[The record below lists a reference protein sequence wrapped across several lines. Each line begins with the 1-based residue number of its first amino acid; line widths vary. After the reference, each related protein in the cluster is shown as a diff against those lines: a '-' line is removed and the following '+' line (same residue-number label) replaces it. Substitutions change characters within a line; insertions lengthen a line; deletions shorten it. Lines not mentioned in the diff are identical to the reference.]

1 MDPLT
6 SIVMALAAGA
16 TAGIE
21 PTVAQAVKDAY
32 AGLKALIMRKYA
44 NVNVELLAQSPTS
57 DTCRQVVKEDLASVA
72 AEKDEELL
80 HLAKI
85 LLDAVQHSAPAVIGA
100 IGVSLEDI
108 RGASLTIEDV
118 MATGTGVKASRV
130 EVSGDLRIRGV
141 RAGGSDE
148 NPPKVQ
154 GQ

>member
-1 MDPLT
+1 MGPLT

-16 TAGIE
+16 AAGIE

-57 DTCRQVVKEDLASVA
+57 DTRRQVVMEDLASVA

-80 HLAKI
+80 HLAKM

-148 NPPKVQ
+148 NHPKVQ